1 MPETKNELKNLIELK
16 SNQSTLKISRSSGI
30 LVVVVV
36 TPAESCLE
44 VGITSIGLIDIM
56 VESTTPPVEGISF
69 SKCQILFFCFFS
81 SSYLFRNRRRFLL
94 GKKKKEEMEINLR
107 CR

>member
-1 MPETKNELKNLIELK
+1 MPETKNELKYLIELK

-56 VESTTPPVEGISF
+56 VESTTPPVEGI
-69 SKCQILFFCFFS
+69 LFFYEMSNPLFYFFFLLVF
-81 SSYLFRNRRRFLL
+81 SYLFRNQRRHF
-94 GKKKKEEMEINLR
+94 
-107 CR
+107 

>member
-1 MPETKNELKNLIELK
+1 
-16 SNQSTLKISRSSGI
+16 
-30 LVVVVV
+30 
-36 TPAESCLE
+36 
-44 VGITSIGLIDIM
+44 M

-94 GKKKKEEMEINLR
+94 GKKKKRRNGNKSSMSLDWIIYLTMKVALE
-107 CR
+107 